1 MNTSYLFLFIIV
13 LCLSINPFLKKRIT
27 KNLNGIE
34 FNFANTICILVL
46 LFIIIF
52 YTNFISKSDN
62 FNINFLK
69 KLNKNDI
76 MLLICSSMCTLLASV
91 LFIQTIKNLD
101 VSFVVPFTQ
110 ASTIVASTII
120 GVLVMKETFNYKVGS
135 GILLIISG
143 IYLMNKK

>member
-1 MNTSYLFLFIIV
+1 MNSSYLFLFIIV
-13 LCLSINPFLKKRIT
+13 MCLSINPFLKKKIT
-27 KNLNGIE
+27 KNLTGIE
-34 FNFANTICILVL
+34 FNYANTICILVML
-46 LFIIIF
+46 CIVIL
-52 YTNFISKSDN
+52 YKNFISKSDN
-62 FNINFLK
+62 ININFLK

-91 LFIQTIKNLD
+91 LFIQTIKNMD

>member
-1 MNTSYLFLFIIV
+1 MNSSYLFLFIIV
-13 LCLSINPFLKKRIT
+13 MCLSINPFLKKKIT
-27 KNLNGIE
+27 KNLTGIE
-34 FNFANTICILVL
+34 FNYANTICILVML
-46 LFIIIF
+46 CIVIL
-52 YTNFISKSDN
+52 YKNFISESEN
-62 FNINFLK
+62 ININFLK

-120 GVLVMKETFNYKVGS
+120 GVLVMNETFNYKVGS

>member
-1 MNTSYLFLFIIV
+1 MNSSYLFLFIIV
-13 LCLSINPFLKKRIT
+13 MCLSINPFLKKKIT
-27 KNLNGIE
+27 KNLTGIE
-34 FNFANTICILVL
+34 FNYANTICILFMLCIVIL
-46 LFIIIF
+46 

-62 FNINFLK
+62 ININFLK

-120 GVLVMKETFNYKVGS
+120 GVLVMNETFNYKVGS

>member
-1 MNTSYLFLFIIV
+1 MNSSYLFLFIIIM
-13 LCLSINPFLKKRIT
+13 CLSINPFLKKKIT
-27 KNLNGIE
+27 KNLTGIE
-34 FNFANTICILVL
+34 FNYANTICILVML
-46 LFIIIF
+46 CIVIL
-52 YTNFISKSDN
+52 YKNFISESEN
-62 FNINFLK
+62 ININFLK

-91 LFIQTIKNLD
+91 LFIQTIKNMD